1 LVHFHQACI
10 DLNPRG
16 HIRDAPQLVG
26 VLAKVTSLD
35 LADVVDAADEH
46 EVILEVTDDLLVH
59 ELRRIKGAF
68 D

>member
-1 LVHFHQACI
+1 
-10 DLNPRG
+10 
-16 HIRDAPQLVG
+16 

-59 ELRRIKGAF
+59 ELRGIEGAF

>member
-1 LVHFHQACI
+1 
-10 DLNPRG
+10 
-16 HIRDAPQLVG
+16 